1 MGSWLEELERRE
13 RAAMERIEVLRQRI
27 AELTD
32 LVAAEEDLLSRLG
45 ITREM
50 MLQVLS
56 GIDPAEGGVLP
67 DSVSPGPVASIGP
80 VASSDTAGDIGVQPT
95 AGGVGAKVPVW
106 REGIDA
112 AVLPL
117 AYRDI
122 VEVLA
127 DFGRPVRAK
136 AIASGLGLG
145 QEAASVETLRSKL
158 KRLVARGWAG
168 EPSPGLFTVDA
179 GVLTAGQT
187 PQP

>member
-50 MLQVLS
+50 MMQVLS
-56 GIDPAEGGVLP
+56 GIDPAEGGVLL
-67 DSVSPGPVASIGP
+67 DSVSPGPVAS
-80 VASSDTAGDIGVQPT
+80 SDAAGDIGGRPT
-95 AGGVGAKVPVW
+95 AGGVGVKVPVW

-168 EPSPGLFTVDA
+168 EPSPGLFTVDVRVLAA
-179 GVLTAGQT
+179 GRT